1 MRIRH
6 RLSILL
12 NKLALFFAGLL
23 LWIAPVYADALTF
36 PPLTGRVVDN
46 AHVLTAEQSAALS
59 AKLQTIEQNTGHQ
72 VVVATV
78 SDLQGDDIAD
88 YGYQLGRSWGLGAK
102 GKNDGVLILIAP
114 TLRKARIDVGYG
126 LEPILTDA
134 TSSVIINQQMAPPF
148 RDGNYAGGLNA
159 AVNTVSELLQ
169 LPPDE
174 ARARAK
180 ALADAQSAQQNSAKW
195 MRMIPWIIFGLFFI
209 LPMFGRRRGYGGYGY
224 APYIPLGGFG
234 GGYSGG
240 SSFGGG
246 GGDSFSGGGG
256 SFGGG
261 GSSGSW

>member
-1 MRIRH
+1 
-6 RLSILL
+6 LL
-12 NKLALFFAGLL
+12 NKLALIVAGWLL
-23 LWIAPVYADALTF
+23 LAAPAYADALTF

-78 SDLQGDDIAD
+78 PDLQGDDIAD

-102 GKNDGVLILIAP
+102 GKNDGVLILVAP

-134 TSSVIINQQMAPPF
+134 TSSLIIAQQMAPPF

-159 AVNTVSELLQ
+159 AVNVIGELLQ
-169 LPPDE
+169 LSPGE
-174 ARARAK
+174 AQARAK
-180 ALADAQSAQQNSAKW
+180 AMAAQQANAQNKAKLL
-195 MRMIPWIIFGLFFI
+195 RYIPWILFALFFI
-209 LPMFGRRRGYGGYGY
+209 LPLFGRRRGGYGYGGYGY
-224 APYIPLGGFG
+224 APYIPMGGFG

-240 SSFGGG
+240 SSG

-261 GSSGSW
+261 GASGSW